1 MAPAGSSVRA
11 VPHNRQR
18 PAALRTIVPAIPL
31 PYIQKKK
38 QQQAAREKAKEEVV
52 QPPVLEPEPS
62 QTPPQTEITP
72 PIANGSS
79 DEHAPDKTEQTTDL
93 TEATEPT
100 EALEARD
107 APEATSSPMP
117 TPIPAT
123 VKEEIQEK
131 TNESS
136 EASVQ
141 ETEGKF
147 SLLFIFVSLTN
158 IIHQLKKTKSLPL
171 LRQTPHPQHQ
181 GQLFICLLRLFLQ
194 ARVTPIL
201 PMNLSSSHLIT
212 FLMDSFPHIKLM
224 VALEALCSVV
234 IRSRIIRPLPH
245 LCRLAM
251 FLHIPSSSNP
261 RLDAMDPILQMVTT
275 LSICPMASFPWDH
288 QLLQATTHATTIS

>member
-38 QQQAAREKAKEEVV
+38 QQQVAREKAKEEVI
-52 QPPVLEPEPS
+52 QPPILEPEPS

-79 DEHAPDKTEQTTDL
+79 DEHAPDKTEQITEL

-100 EALEARD
+100 EPTEASEARD
-107 APEATSSPMP
+107 APEATSPPIPTPIP
-117 TPIPAT
+117 TPIPATT

-136 EASVQ
+136 EAFVQ

-147 SLLFIFVSLTN
+147 SCCLFSL
-158 IIHQLKKTKSLPL
+158 
-171 LRQTPHPQHQ
+171 
-181 GQLFICLLRLFLQ
+181 
-194 ARVTPIL
+194 A
-201 PMNLSSSHLIT
+201 
-212 FLMDSFPHIKLM
+212 
-224 VALEALCSVV
+224 
-234 IRSRIIRPLPH
+234 
-245 LCRLAM
+245 
-251 FLHIPSSSNP
+251 
-261 RLDAMDPILQMVTT
+261 
-275 LSICPMASFPWDH
+275 
-288 QLLQATTHATTIS
+288 